1 MVHPNHNCFPRKET
15 KTSITRS
22 QGPYIKLALSSL
34 HIFFIQASMCRA
46 CCIFMWIFLSVM
58 FFFFFCFVV
67 FVWWHALPGD
77 FLLFPRS
84 SWQKMNVHWPDLL
97 SVTSER
103 TPWLKVT
110 TGDAWQCVSFN
121 PKGRQKEQ
129 QKKGGKV
136 KKKERPSSIKCHIS
150 TQTFLFLL

>member
-1 MVHPNHNCFPRKET
+1 M
-15 KTSITRS
+15 
-22 QGPYIKLALSSL
+22 
-34 HIFFIQASMCRA
+34 
-46 CCIFMWIFLSVM
+46 
-58 FFFFFCFVV
+58 
-67 FVWWHALPGD
+67 PGD

-97 SVTSER
+97 SVTGER

-129 QKKGGKV
+129 QKKRGES
-136 KKKERPSSIKCHIS
+136 KKKRKTLVYKVPYFYPDIFVSLVVCALYYTDS
-150 TQTFLFLL
+150 